1 MFIDTHSHIYGEEFK
16 EDRKEVI
23 ERARRAGVERI
34 ILPDID
40 AETRPAML
48 ELSAQYPDMLF
59 PTIGL
64 HPTSVNEEYKT

>member
-23 ERARRAGVERI
+23 ERARHAGVERI

-40 AETRPAML
+40 AETRPAI
-48 ELSAQYPDMLF
+48 DRK
-59 PTIGL
+59 
-64 HPTSVNEEYKT
+64 SVV